1 MKIKNT
7 TEEMEQWVEI
17 ELPNLDK
24 QDRKF
29 AEIRAK
35 AQVKAKELI
44 STEGVE
50 LHEWSKQYIVRTK
63 KFSKNDTVEVYMVDI
78 WEDWGMKIHYALNC
92 EINNKDKNPFTDYS
106 NQWWTGDRIWSI
118 RKIKYLLELV
128 GISKSEQSIYLENM
142 VM

>member
-1 MKIKNT
+1 MKTKNT
-7 TEEMEQWVEI
+7 IVEI
-17 ELPNLDK
+17 ELPNLDE

-35 AQVKAKELI
+35 AQVKAEELI

-78 WEDWGMKIHYALNC
+78 WENWGKIVFMKIHYALNC

-106 NQWWTGDRIWSI
+106 NQWGHGDRVESI
-118 RKIKYLLELV
+118 KKIKYLLELV